1 MQTHPSADTS
11 AAIQIGSNPFLKWL
25 GGKRRLAKL
34 ILSLLPSEGRLIE
47 PFVGAGSVFLASE
60 HAELVLNDS
69 NPDLMAIYTALQHE
83 PAALIAEAKA
93 LFSGENLSQASFY
106 NLREEFNNL
115 GPSLR
120 RAALFIYLNRHGFN
134 GLCRYSLAGRYN
146 VPWGKPTVTPH
157 FPESELWAA
166 AARLERATLFC
177 GDFAAAFAQVRSG
190 DAVFCDPPYLS
201 LEGKASFT
209 KYDGHGFG
217 IQDHERLVALAR
229 EACARGATV
238 AICNHDVAEARNL
251 YAGREIVAIQV
262 ARSISASGTPRT
274 PAAEIIAV
282 YHSGCET
289 VAAAVLP
296 LA

>member
-1 MQTHPSADTS
+1 MQTHPSAVTS
-11 AAIQIGSNPFLKWL
+11 AAQQIGSKPFLKWL
-25 GGKRRLAKL
+25 GGKRRLATR
-34 ILSLLPSEGRLIE
+34 ILSLLPGGGRLIE

-60 HAELVLNDS
+60 HEGAVLNDS
-69 NPDLMAIYTALQHE
+69 NPDLMAIYTALQHD
-83 PAALIAEAKA
+83 PAALITDARA
-93 LFSGENLSQASFY
+93 LFSGEYLSLEAY
-106 NLREEFNNL
+106 RGLREEFNAL
-115 GPSLR
+115 APGLR

-166 AARLERATLFC
+166 AARLEHTTLFC

-190 DAVFCDPPYLS
+190 DAVCCDPPYLS

-238 AICNHDVAEARNL
+238 AICNHDTPQARSL
-251 YAGREIVAIQV
+251 YGGSEITAIQV
-262 ARSISASGTPRT
+262 ARSISASATLRT
-274 PAAEIIAV
+274 PASEIIAV
-282 YHSGCET
+282 FRPVFRG
-289 VAAAVLP
+289 
-296 LA
+296 